1 MVFNPETFAWTTT
14 DGNPR
19 TLGQF
24 FTIWKKC
31 VNKCMVSTEFE
42 AEGTNMEVILDKL
55 ISMLSSGDLTKTASY
70 IQVKLAS

>member
-1 MVFNPETFAWTTT
+1 MVFNPEQFAWTNS

-55 ISMLSSGDLTKTASY
+55 FAMLSTGDLAKPTSY
-70 IQVKLAS
+70 IQVRLAN